1 MRDGLYL
8 YSTGPSDRRDAFGT
22 AIVVGTRI
30 YGQSEGQVFSGQLSR
45 TPAGVIGFSKLVYEL
60 EVGPAESEYLIKFE
74 GEIVDNGARLRC
86 VPNDVAEEAYYADL
100 VLVSTE

>member
-1 MRDGLYL
+1 M
-8 YSTGPSDRRDAFGT
+8 
-22 AIVVGTRI
+22 
-30 YGQSEGQVFSGQLSR
+30 
-45 TPAGVIGFSKLVYEL
+45 YEL
-60 EVGPAESEYLIKFE
+60 EVGPAGSEYLIKFE